1 MSDKSKTKKAEQ
13 ENLLE
18 EEEESYLKYIMKDNT
33 ITINV
38 YDGGT
43 VIFQQGKP
51 KDGPP

>member
-1 MSDKSKTKKAEQ
+1 MKETSKTKTAEQ
-13 ENLLE
+13 ESLLE
-18 EEEESYLKYIMKDNT
+18 EEEENYLKYVMKDNT

-38 YDGGT
+38 YEGGT